1 MTDFDHY
8 REAERLLRR
17 ADAASPSDDTSP
29 TIARAQVHATL
40 SLAETNTKATTT
52 AAQPRSLPDWQI
64 ELVTGLRAL
73 VEMFEANPQIIET
86 NRYTFRSIN
95 VPLNTSAD
103 PRADLQATVTAAL
116 AHGATPERFDSGE
129 YVGVK
134 LSWGSQV
141 KLYLYDRPEKLGDV
155 ASLLP
160 GGTDVEAVD
169 A

>member
-1 MTDFDHY
+1 MSGSGTAASLL
-8 REAERLLRR
+8 EERGPAARQDLRR
-17 ADAASPSDDTSP
+17 D
-29 TIARAQVHATL
+29 
-40 SLAETNTKATTT
+40 
-52 AAQPRSLPDWQI
+52 DWQT